1 MAKRNLKESALKYE
15 ISINTEKVLDVLEKL
30 NFIEHSN
37 FFSDSNAYCWIDDKP
52 SEADIDKVL
61 KELGY

>member
-30 NFIEHSN
+30 NFIEHSS
-37 FFSDSNAYCWIDDKP
+37 FFSDSSAYYWIDDKP
-52 SEADIDKVL
+52 SEEDIDKVL
-61 KELGY
+61 KALGY